1 MDACDVLIV
10 GGGPAGSSCAWALR
24 GSGLKVAILDRRA
37 FPRDKVCGGWIT
49 PAVLE
54 ELQIDAAEY
63 ARGRVFQ
70 PITGFLTS
78 TVPTCFSPSAVA
90 KGRQNKDRASIR
102 KFGTDSWD
110 GASSIG
116 GPEVRTDY
124 SAPVSYGIRR
134 FEFDEFLLR
143 RCGARTLDAAPLASC
158 EPTRS
163 GWMVNG
169 HIETRLLV
177 GAGGHFCPVARLLG
191 ADARQEVAVAAQ
203 EAEFELDA
211 AQRASCP
218 IQGEIPE
225 LYFCRDMKGYGW
237 CFRKQNFLNIGLGRL
252 DQRELP
258 AHVAAF
264 TEFLKRIGR
273 LPFDLPACP
282 PGRAAMRGHAYL
294 IYRKAARK
302 FISDNVLLIGDA
314 AGLAYSQSGEGIRPA
329 IESGL
334 LAARAILAAQGDYSE
349 ARLGA
354 FRDLLRERF
363 GKSGRFQAGSLRSL
377 RAQPALDCGGPRRF
391 AFSAARGE
399 GNAFEVSNILTAI
412 GGALP
417 SGMMAAAAAT
427 LLRSRWFTRHVVL
440 DSWFLHRHTPA
451 LSPAA

>member
-1 MDACDVLIV
+1 MDACDALIV

-24 GSGLKVAILDRRA
+24 ASGLKIAILDKRQ

-63 ARGRVFQ
+63 SRTRVFQ
-70 PITGFLTS
+70 PITGFRT
-78 TVPTCFSPSAVA
+78 
-90 KGRQNKDRASIR
+90 
-102 KFGTDSWD
+102 
-110 GASSIG
+110 SSIG

-124 SAPVSYGIRR
+124 AGPVSYGIRR
-134 FEFDEFLLR
+134 CEFDHYLLR
-143 RCGARTLDAAPLASC
+143 RSGARILDPAPLASC
-158 EPTRS
+158 EPTRA
-163 GWMVNG
+163 GWLING
-169 HIETRLLV
+169 QVETRLLV

-218 IQGEIPE
+218 IRGEIPE

-252 DQRELP
+252 DPRELP
-258 AHVAAF
+258 AHVAEF
-264 TEFLKRIGR
+264 VEFLKRIGR
-273 LPFDLPACP
+273 LPFELTNV
-282 PGRAAMRGHAYL
+282 MRGHAYL

-334 LAARAILAAQGDYSE
+334 LAARAILAANGDFTE
-349 ARLGA
+349 ARLSA
-354 FRDLLRERF
+354 YRDLLLERF
-363 GKSGRFQAGSLRSL
+363 GKSGRFRKSGEDWTTSI
-377 RAQPALDCGGPRRF
+377 GRRLP
-391 AFSAARGE
+391 
-399 GNAFEVSNILTAI
+399 V
-412 GGALP
+412 GAMSTL
-417 SGMMAAAAAT
+417 AAT
-427 LLRSRWFTRHVVL
+427 LLKSRWFTRHIVL
-440 DSWFLHRHTPA
+440 DTWFLHRHTPA
-451 LSPAA
+451 LSAAR

>member
-24 GSGLKVAILDRRA
+24 DSGLKIAILDRA
-37 FPRDKVCGGWIT
+37 SFPRDKVCGGWIT
-49 PAVLE
+49 PAVLD
-54 ELQIDAAEY
+54 ELQIDAADY
-63 ARGRVFQ
+63 SRGRVFQ

-78 TVPTCFSPSAVA
+78 
-90 KGRQNKDRASIR
+90 
-102 KFGTDSWD
+102 
-110 GASSIG
+110 SIG
-116 GPEVRTDY
+116 GREVRTDY
-124 SAPVSYGIRR
+124 GRPVSYGIRR
-134 FEFDEFLLR
+134 FELDEYLLR
-143 RCGARTLDAAPLASC
+143 RCGARILDAAPLASC
-158 EPTRS
+158 DPTRA
-163 GWMVNG
+163 GWLVNG
-169 HIETRLLV
+169 RLVNGGIETRLLV

-211 AQRASCP
+211 TQRASCP
-218 IQGEIPE
+218 IRGEIPE

-273 LPFDLPACP
+273 LPFDLP
-282 PGRAAMRGHAYL
+282 AAMRGHAYL

-334 LAARAILAAQGDYSE
+334 LAARAILAAQGDYAQ
-349 ARLGA
+349 ARLEA
-354 FRDLLRERF
+354 YRDLLRERF
-363 GKSGRFQAGSLRSL
+363 GNSGEDWTTSIGRRLPA
-377 RAQPALDCGGPRRF
+377 RAM
-391 AFSAARGE
+391 SA
-399 GNAFEVSNILTAI
+399 V
-412 GGALP
+412 
-417 SGMMAAAAAT
+417 AAA
-427 LLRSRWFTRHVVL
+427 LLKSRWFTRHIVL

-451 LSPAA
+451 LSPAL